1 MYFSEAY
8 ICNIGRTQELSRR
21 MNKRVY
27 PSSKL
32 PVGFD
37 PRPVQTNRVLMPI
50 LDARKKSA
58 VPLDN
63 RGFFSSE
70 RTFSPGDLAPYNG
83 YMKNVDD
90 ESKLLNIIFPN
101 QNAPQ
106 SKFIPDTK
114 SDLYDN
120 SYLAVGRK
128 EEQQFPG
135 LFQEQTFAPFNP
147 NTCDLGGNL
156 FNNSTRV
163 QLMNSD
169 CCDDKCLP
177 KNR

>member
-32 PVGFD
+32 PIGFD
-37 PRPVQTNRVLMPI
+37 PRPVQTNRVVMPI

-58 VPLDN
+58 VPLEN
-63 RGFFSSE
+63 RGFFSGE
-70 RTFSPGDLAPYNG
+70 RIFSPGDLAPYNG
-83 YMKNVDD
+83 YMKKVDD

-128 EEQQFPG
+128 EDIKYHD
-135 LFQEQTFAPFNP
+135 LFQKTNFNP
-147 NTCDLGGNL
+147 TIPCNTNQIGFETFHNHTRQQTKNL
-156 FNNSTRV
+156 
-163 QLMNSD
+163 
-169 CCDDKCLP
+169 K
-177 KNR
+177 